1 MSHAWHTTSLK
12 EVTIMA
18 NKDLTLNVR
27 LDRIDEHYLRV
38 HVQTTA
44 ATPSDIVRALLR
56 HTSPDQCQQ
65 FLRLEGK
72 AL

>member
-1 MSHAWHTTSLK
+1 
-12 EVTIMA
+12 MA
-18 NKDLTLNVR
+18 NRDLKLNVR
-27 LDRIDEHYLRV
+27 LNRIDEHYLRA

-56 HTSPDQCQQ
+56 HTSPDQCKQY
-65 FLRLEGK
+65 LRLEGK

>member
-1 MSHAWHTTSLK
+1 MSSTYPTTRPQREVILVANRDLK
-12 EVTIMA
+12 
-18 NKDLTLNVR
+18 LNVR
-27 LDRIDEHYLRV
+27 LNRIDEHYLRA

-56 HTSPDQCQQ
+56 HTSPDQCKQ

-72 AL
+72 A

>member
-1 MSHAWHTTSLK
+1 
-12 EVTIMA
+12 MA
-18 NKDLTLNVR
+18 NNRDLKLNVR
-27 LDRIDEHYLRV
+27 LNGINERYLKA
-38 HVQTTA
+38 HVQSTA

-56 HTSPDQCQQ
+56 HTSPEQGKQ